1 MKAYVINLPRS
12 AARRESIASE
22 LAALSIPHEFV
33 EAVDG
38 REMTTDD
45 RTALVDED
53 AVAKYPNWLTP
64 GQIGCSLSHRR
75 VYERIAAGDEPVALV
90 LEDDAQVDGV
100 DMALIERIASHMGG
114 AEVVLLFFLSF
125 APCVFSSQDTIE
137 LGPGRRLLYPL
148 DVRQPISSAAYLI
161 THEASR
167 RMAEL
172 VVPVRAGADSWGFYH
187 EEGGIDR
194 LRCVVPSPAAVNNEL
209 KSTIDYSEQH
219 SLRVRFTTAVAR
231 RHLFPFHQLFTLNR
245 RLLRWR
251 MTRYREV
258 PDRSPQADNRSV

>member
-12 AARRESIASE
+12 AARRESISSE

-33 EAVDG
+33 DAVDG
-38 REMTTDD
+38 REMTADD
-45 RTALVDED
+45 RAALVDEA
-53 AVAKYPNWLTP
+53 AVAKYPHWLTP

-75 VYERIAAGDEPVALV
+75 VYERVAAGDDPVALV
-90 LEDDAQVDGV
+90 LEDDARVDRV
-100 DMALIERIASHMGG
+100 SMELIEQIASQMRG

-125 APCVFSSQDTIE
+125 APCVFSSRDAIE
-137 LGPGRRLLYPL
+137 LNADRRLLYPM

-161 THEASR
+161 TQEACR

-194 LRCVVPSPAAVNNEL
+194 LRCVVPPPAAVNNEL
-209 KSTIDYSEQH
+209 KSTIDYSAQR
-219 SLRVRFTTAVAR
+219 SLRVRLTTAVAR
-231 RHLFPFHQLFTLNR
+231 RRLFPFHQLFTLNR
-245 RLLRWR
+245 RVLRWR
-251 MTRYREV
+251 MTRYRETA
-258 PDRSPQADNRSV
+258 DRSPQALIR